1 MLLLKV
7 LTKNKSEDQ
16 NIFKTCLT
24 KELPQGEVPDKL
36 TFEVVLKKILHEDSL
51 NEFKKAFH
59 PRLYLK
65 YGEDSEF

>member
-36 TFEVVLKKILHEDSL
+36 TFEVVLKKILHED
-51 NEFKKAFH
+51 
-59 PRLYLK
+59 PI
-65 YGEDSEF
+65 